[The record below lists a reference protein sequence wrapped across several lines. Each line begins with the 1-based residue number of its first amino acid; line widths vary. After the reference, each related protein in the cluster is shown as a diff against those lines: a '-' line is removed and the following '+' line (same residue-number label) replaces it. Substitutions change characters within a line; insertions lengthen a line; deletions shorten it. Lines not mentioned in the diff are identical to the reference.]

1 MSLTITAT
9 LTCYNREGNILKSLE
24 SLRNQSEPFHE
35 VIICDDASTDS
46 SVAVI
51 RDFISDHDLRNF
63 KLLVRDINGGQNA
76 ALNTAISASTGDVIC
91 FLDSDDAWLP
101 NVSEILKSHWT
112 KDTPIEVGLQY
123 GWIQGG
129 PRWHLEGCDIFVPML
144 IQGYLSCL
152 GTLSIRRTV
161 LNSILPL
168 ETRPEISDRCQDDRI
183 CFELGKICCV
193 RLIPADLLIY
203 GGAEGN
209 SASNKLGVAKGWE
222 IFFSEYAGS
231 YRENGLIGYLTFH
244 NFRVSLMY
252 FSCRSYS
259 AGIRLFL
266 ASIKELSQMKE
277 LKVFYFQVKRLIQ
290 DKTVNKTDNSKF
302 ATE

>member
-1 MSLTITAT
+1 MNLKITAT
-9 LTCYNREGNILKSLE
+9 LTCYNREGSILKALE
-24 SLRNQSEPFHE
+24 SIRDQSEPFHE

-46 SVAVI
+46 SVSII
-51 RDFISDHDLRNF
+51 RDFISDHNLINF
-63 KLLVRDINGGQNA
+63 KLILHDINGGQNA
-76 ALNTAISASTGDVIC
+76 ALNSAISASTGDVIC

-101 NVSEILKSHWT
+101 NVSAILKSHWT
-112 KDTPIEVGLQY
+112 KDTPMEVGVQY

-129 PRWHLEGCDIFVPML
+129 PRWHLEGCDLL
-144 IQGYLSCL
+144 IPTLMQGYLSCL
-152 GTLSIRRTV
+152 GTLSIRRSF

-183 CFELGKICCV
+183 CFELVKICCV

-209 SASNKLGVAKGWE
+209 SASNQLGVARGWE
-222 IFFSEYAGS
+222 IFFSDYEGY
-231 YRENGLIGYLTFH
+231 YRENNLIGYLSFH

-259 AGIRLFL
+259 TGIRLFL
-266 ASIKELSQMKE
+266 ASIKELRQIEE
-277 LKVFYFQVKRLIQ
+277 LKVFYIQVKRLIQ
-290 DKTVNKTDNSKF
+290 DKIDKSSFVV
-302 ATE
+302 E